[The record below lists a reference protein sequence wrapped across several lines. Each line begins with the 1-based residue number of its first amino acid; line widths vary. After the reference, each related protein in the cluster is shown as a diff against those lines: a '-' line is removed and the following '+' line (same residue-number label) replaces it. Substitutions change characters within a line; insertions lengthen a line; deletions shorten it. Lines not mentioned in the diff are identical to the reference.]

1 MHACRNVESLLA
13 ERGEDVKQVTQD
25 TIEFTPEDLIGQSK
39 MEEIAQ
45 QFSLRQRQEESEE
58 QKGQME
64 QNLIILHAVTKLYE
78 SCHFPQYVT

>member
-1 MHACRNVESLLA
+1 M
-13 ERGEDVKQVTQD
+13 KQVTQD

-45 QFSLRQRQEESEE
+45 QASLRQRQEESEE

-64 QNLIILHAVTKLYE
+64 LNLIILHALTKLYE
-78 SCHFPQYVT
+78 SIRNLKLSSSLSPM